1 MKSTIRDDTLA
12 VGQLRRILHSEKLVL
27 VYEINGVYVGVLH
40 SGGQTEGYYNKWL
53 EDNSRV
59 IRDFSR

>member
-1 MKSTIRDDTLA
+1 MKSTTRDDTLT
-12 VGQLRRILHSEKLVL
+12 VGQLRMILHSAKLVL
-27 VYEINGVYVGVLH
+27 VYEINGVYAGVLH

-59 IRDFSR
+59 IHGVNR

>member
-1 MKSTIRDDTLA
+1 MKSTIRDDNLA
-12 VGQLRRILHSEKLVL
+12 VGQLRMILHSEKLVL
-27 VYEINGVYVGVLH
+27 VYEINGVYAGVLH

>member
-1 MKSTIRDDTLA
+1 M
-12 VGQLRRILHSEKLVL
+12 ILHSAKLVL
-27 VYEINGVYVGVLH
+27 VYEINGVYAGVLH

-59 IRDFSR
+59 IHGVNR